1 MATIIALM
9 ISLGV
14 ITSASEATPQ
24 SIEQFQLEHPEFI
37 GDADTDIM

>member
-14 ITSASEATPQ
+14 ISSSSEATPQ
-24 SIEQFQLEHPEFI
+24 KIDQFIIENPQTEFI
-37 GDADTDIM
+37 